1 MLPENTVNGVRVWRP
16 MLPFG
21 KDVVY
26 DFAHKF
32 GVPYFKDTTPSWS
45 TRGKLRRQLIPMME
59 DVFGSGVLGHLSA
72 VARESDDLREL
83 VHRELFQPV
92 WDKAVVQSLGL
103 SLDVE
108 PYRSV

>member
-1 MLPENTVNGVRVWRP
+1 MGPGEKAAHVPYLVPPHSGHDVAGMLPENTVNGVRVWRP

-45 TRGKLRRQLIPMME
+45 TRGKLRRQL
-59 DVFGSGVLGHLSA
+59 V
-72 VARESDDLREL
+72 R
-83 VHRELFQPV
+83 
-92 WDKAVVQSLGL
+92 
-103 SLDVE
+103 
-108 PYRSV
+108 RSYTLNRRRGGGGGG

>member
-45 TRGKLRRQLIPMME
+45 TRGKLRRQLVRM
-59 DVFGSGVLGHLSA
+59 
-72 VARESDDLREL
+72 
-83 VHRELFQPV
+83 
-92 WDKAVVQSLGL
+92 
-103 SLDVE
+103 
-108 PYRSV
+108 

>member
-1 MLPENTVNGVRVWRP
+1 MVAGMLPENTVNGVRVWRP

-45 TRGKLRRQLIPMME
+45 TRGKLRRELVS
-59 DVFGSGVLGHLSA
+59 VFSGQE
-72 VARESDDLREL
+72 RETREL
-83 VHRELFQPV
+83 SGGGASLCRV
-92 WDKAVVQSLGL
+92 WRADTVWHC
-103 SLDVE
+103 
-108 PYRSV
+108 